1 MVHVSRGK
9 KDCPSHVDSLREEP
23 LTPSLSFSLSLS
35 LSLSL
40 CCSFELP
47 RGAESLN
54 LCAEKKNKRGIIGL
68 PFGPKRAG
76 RSKIASRI

>member
-23 LTPSLSFSLSLS
+23 LTLSLF
-35 LSLSL
+35 LSPLLFRITTGSGISQL
-40 CCSFELP
+40 
-47 RGAESLN
+47 AQ
-54 LCAEKKNKRGIIGL
+54 KKRTSVEIIGL
-68 PFGPKRAG
+68 PFGPKRAR